1 MDRSAYYYKN
11 RRTDL
16 GHGEEVAVAH
26 EELDGALLRSV
37 RPRHH
42 ICAAQQSATTKIDG
56 RTSKIDIRTSEIDGR
71 TSTTLLLR
79 K

>member
-1 MDRSAYYYKN
+1 MDRSSYYHEN
-11 RRTDL
+11 RWTDL

-26 EELDGALLRSV
+26 EELDRALLRSV
-37 RPRHH
+37 PPRHH
-42 ICAAQQSATTKIDG
+42 ICAAQQSSTTKIDG
-56 RTSKIDIRTSEIDGR
+56 RTSNIDGR